1 MERDYWISELGR
13 LYVRSTEAHEENDK
27 AAIEPLTENFNEVL
41 QNLKE
46 EFPHNSIVNNTDE
59 VEARDGGSSNTG
71 EIFAPS
77 RPDYVSNNRR
87 RTSTQTSDSP
97 SLRRPSALFEIRNR
111 CARMANAIGYDLPE
125 AEENDDENRM
135 VVVKV
140 DNDQSVEQTVSQDV
154 TVESTIEL
162 INSLPRSKDEKEEM
176 RELLDKLDEELSGE
190 NPDKGRV
197 EKLIQKAKMIS
208 EEVAVKMAVIAITSG
223 MTDIVNVL

>member
-1 MERDYWISELGR
+1 
-13 LYVRSTEAHEENDK
+13 
-27 AAIEPLTENFNEVL
+27 
-41 QNLKE
+41 
-46 EFPHNSIVNNTDE
+46 
-59 VEARDGGSSNTG
+59 
-71 EIFAPS
+71 
-77 RPDYVSNNRR
+77 
-87 RTSTQTSDSP
+87 
-97 SLRRPSALFEIRNR
+97 
-111 CARMANAIGYDLPE
+111 MANAIGYDLPE